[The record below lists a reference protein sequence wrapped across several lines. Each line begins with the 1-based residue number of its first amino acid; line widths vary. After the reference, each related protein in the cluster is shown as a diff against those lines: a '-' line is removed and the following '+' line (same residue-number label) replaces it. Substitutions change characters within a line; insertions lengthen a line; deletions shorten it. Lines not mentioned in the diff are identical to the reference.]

1 MKNLRIKIA
10 IVIVLGIVALFLIFQ
25 NRSDT
30 LKKEIS
36 DFAIDDTTA
45 VSKIYLADMQ
55 GQATL
60 LTKEA
65 PGKWA
70 LNDSLSARQESVDR
84 LLASMFRMT
93 VQSPV
98 SRASYNNVITNMA
111 TSSVKVEVYK
121 IKPRINLFNAIKL
134 FPREKLTKVFYVGEP
149 TSDFLGTYMLMEGSD
164 TPFIVFLPG
173 LRGYLS
179 ARFSANPNDWRDHTI
194 FAKKPHEIQTIRV
207 EFPGNTDESYVVEK
221 YGRNELRLK
230 SLSKEAYIPVFDTSR
245 VINLINA
252 YRNVR
257 FENVVEKDAPI
268 NRDSIVSSLP
278 LHIISVTDTAGR
290 VQSMK
295 TFRRENF
302 GKIMY
307 EASEPFE
314 FDPDRLYGLINNE
327 QEMVLIQYFVFD
339 PITRP
344 LSFFLEQ

>member
-25 NRSDT
+25 NRSET

-36 DFAIDDTTA
+36 GFAIDDTTS
-45 VSKIYLADMQ
+45 VNKIYLADMQ
-55 GQATL
+55 GRATL
-60 LTKEA
+60 LKKEA
-65 PGKWA
+65 PGKWS
-70 LNDSLSARQESVDR
+70 LNDSLNARIESVNL
-84 LLASMFRMT
+84 LLASMFRMS

-98 SRASYNNVITNMA
+98 SRASYNNVISNLA

-121 IKPRINLFNAIKL
+121 IKPRINLFNVIKL
-134 FPREKLTKVFYVGEP
+134 FPREKLTKVYYVGEP

-194 FAKKPHEIQTIRV
+194 FAKNPHEIRSIRV
-207 EFPGNTDESYVVEK
+207 DFPSSPEESFIVEK
-221 YGRNELRLK
+221 YDRNELRLK
-230 SLSKEAYIPVFDTSR
+230 SLSRDAYISGFDTSR
-245 VINLINA
+245 MINFINA
-252 YRNVR
+252 YRNIR

-268 NRDSIVSSLP
+268 NPDSIVSSVP
-278 LHIISVTDTAGR
+278 LHIIHVTDTAGR
-290 VQSMK
+290 VQSVK
-295 TFRRENF
+295 TFRRKNF
-302 GKIMY
+302 GRILY
-307 EASEPFE
+307 DAAEPFE
-314 FDPDRLYGLINNE
+314 FDPDRLYGLINND

-344 LSFFLEQ
+344 LSFFREQ